1 MIQGFNH
8 NVIHKGKLFHIQTE
22 DNGIKHPYIRTH
34 IFVDGNIIGTLK
46 ISYEDIVYISDL
58 QNILQEMMQSQHTN
72 MLRDLKS
79 GKYDKFL
86 EEEKAEKESFNQ
98 TFDELALDF
107 LNKKDT

>member
-46 ISYEDIVYISDL
+46 VGYEDIIHMPDL
-58 QNILQEMMQSQHTN
+58 QSILREMMQNQHKN

-86 EEEKAEKESFNQ
+86 EEEKAEEENFNQ
-98 TFDELALDF
+98 TFDELVLDF
-107 LNKKDT
+107 LDKKET